1 METGSKVFTLKLL
14 PGALRC
20 PAKLC
25 EANPSAPDTYVLVR
39 AGRKT
44 SVLEIDKSDLCETGE
59 NTTALG
65 QLAKHYLGELVVA
78 CKKAHTPVT
87 ATVPAL

>member
-1 METGSKVFTLKLL
+1 MLLFRSKVK
-14 PGALRC
+14 ALVVQARTFWRDLR
-20 PAKLC
+20 KGYTRSGKDYYL
-25 EANPSAPDTYVLVR
+25 LVR